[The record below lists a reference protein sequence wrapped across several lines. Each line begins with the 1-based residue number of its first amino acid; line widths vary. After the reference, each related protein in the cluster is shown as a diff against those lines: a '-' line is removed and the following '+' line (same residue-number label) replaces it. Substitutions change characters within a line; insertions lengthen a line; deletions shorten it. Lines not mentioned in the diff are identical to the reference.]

1 MITQTAEYALRAMV
15 CLAEA
20 GSEPQTTESIAERAR
35 APFGYL
41 VKIMSSL
48 CRQGLVVGR
57 RGRHGG
63 FTLARPASA
72 ISMFEV
78 MAAASPSPIRKDNV
92 PAPDDASPV
101 AKHLR
106 IGCERGRDHWRS
118 IPLSRLVSRQG
129 KRISSLRLK
138 SGV

>member
-20 GSEPQTTESIAERAR
+20 GDEPQTTESIAERAR

-72 ISMFEV
+72 ISMYEV
-78 MAAASPSPIRKDNV
+78 MAAASPNPSRKDSV
-92 PAPDDASPV
+92 PANDDVSPV
-101 AKHLR
+101 AEHLR
-106 IGCERGRDHWRS
+106 IGCDRGRDHWRAT
-118 IPLSRLVSRQG
+118 PLSRLVRRQR
-129 KRISSLRLK
+129 KRTSSLRPK

>member
-20 GSEPQTTESIAERAR
+20 GDEPQTTHSIAEKSR

-63 FTLARPASA
+63 FVLARPASA
-72 ISMFEV
+72 ISMYEV
-78 MAAASPSPIRKDNV
+78 MLAASPTPSRKDTV
-92 PAPDDASPV
+92 PSPEDTSV
-101 AKHLR
+101 LAHHLHL
-106 IGCERGRDHWRS
+106 GCQRGRDHWNA
-118 IPLSRLVSRQG
+118 IPLSRLVARKARRSAG
-129 KRISSLRLK
+129 LRPIT
-138 SGV
+138 GV

>member
-20 GSEPQTTESIAERAR
+20 GDDPQTTHSIAEQSR

-63 FTLARPASA
+63 FVLARPASA
-72 ISMFEV
+72 ISMYEI
-78 MAAASPSPIRKDNV
+78 MMAASPTPSRKDSV
-92 PAPDDASPV
+92 PAPDDVSPL
-101 AKHLR
+101 AHHLR
-106 IGCERGRDHWRS
+106 LGCERGRAHWRS
-118 IPLSRLVSRQG
+118 IPLMRLANRGARRNVA
-129 KRISSLRLK
+129 LRLK
-138 SGV
+138 TGV

>member
-15 CLAEA
+15 CLVDA
-20 GSEPQTTESIAERAR
+20 GDDPQTTHSIAEKSR

-63 FTLARPASA
+63 FVLARPASA
-72 ISMFEV
+72 ISMYDV
-78 MAAASPSPIRKDNV
+78 MIAASPTPSRKDTV
-92 PAPDDASPV
+92 PAPDDASTV
-101 AKHLR
+101 AHHLR
-106 IGCERGRDHWRS
+106 LGCERGRDHWRS
-118 IPLSRLVSRQG
+118 IPLSRLASKTGRRSAV
-129 KRISSLRLK
+129 LRPK
-138 SGV
+138 IGV

>member
-20 GSEPQTTESIAERAR
+20 GDEPQTTESIAERAR

-48 CRQGLVVGR
+48 CRQGLVLGR

-63 FTLARPASA
+63 FTLARPATA
-72 ISMFEV
+72 INMYDI
-78 MAAASPSPIRKDNV
+78 MAAASPNPSRKNSV
-92 PAPDDASPV
+92 PAPDDVSPV

-106 IGCERGRDHWRS
+106 IGCERGRDHWRT
-118 IPLSRLVSRQG
+118 IPLARLVRRQS
-129 KRISSLRLK
+129 KRTPSLRPK
-138 SGV
+138 SDV